1 MAKVNNLDVM
11 LANLI
16 QDNIAKIKS
25 TTPVNPPIKKE
36 DEWRDEAHWDKLYK
50 ELATK

>member
-1 MAKVNNLDVM
+1 MTNVNNIDVM
-11 LANLI
+11 LASLI

-25 TTPVNPPIKKE
+25 TTPVNPPIKKD
-36 DEWRDEAHWDKLYK
+36 DEWRDEINWDKLYK